1 MSSDSQVAANQFVWM
16 CHLCTSPATRAFPT
30 RFHSQACLQALSNSH
45 HGASHSASVRLS
57 SLQGRPAPPPADL
70 DLGVQDRDLV
80 AQVAL
85 AAAVEAHL
93 CLVEEARLGLAVAE
107 VLVAVSQPACY
118 HHDYPQAHEVL

>member
-1 MSSDSQVAANQFVWM
+1 MQDRDLAVQV
-16 CHLCTSPATRAFPT
+16 
-30 RFHSQACLQALSNSH
+30 
-45 HGASHSASVRLS
+45 
-57 SLQGRPAPPPADL
+57 
-70 DLGVQDRDLV
+70 DRDLV